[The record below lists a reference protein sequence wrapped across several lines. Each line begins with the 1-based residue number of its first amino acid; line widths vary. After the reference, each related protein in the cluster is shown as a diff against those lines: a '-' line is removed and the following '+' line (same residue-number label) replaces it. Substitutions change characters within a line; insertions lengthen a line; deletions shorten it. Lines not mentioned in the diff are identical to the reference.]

1 MLDTGVKLAGI
12 ALTVLIG
19 ISLITGP
26 GIAGIVW
33 LVQLDSDV
41 EQLQGDVEQLNANMQ
56 EVLHLLRTLADDTEE
71 LRRDFADHTHRGDG
85 KVQVR
90 NCSDWP
96 ESASGP

>member
-33 LVQLDSDV
+33 MVQLDSDV
-41 EQLQGDVEQLNANMQ
+41 EQLQGDVEQLQDDVEQLNTNMQ
-56 EVLHLLRTLADDTEE
+56 EVLHLLRTLADDNEE
-71 LRRDFADHTHRGDG
+71 LRRDFADHTHRVDG
-85 KVQVR
+85 KVQVHPR
-90 NCSDWP
+90 
-96 ESASGP
+96 